1 MITKHENNIIKYT
14 QNWQTNTGGFSLV
27 EANSYSYKT
36 HYYIIEE
43 LVKALPLE
51 EILKHKLNKLDPK
64 NKVYFT
70 KSSTIPRYKLKDYL
84 EQNKIEINK
93 TNRIAFADTYVV
105 GLNTYK
111 TFIYNKPDSS
121 SKYFVVPV
129 NDLVPYADRGFKTK
143 ASSRNLETV
152 LIPYYLKDNNHS
164 FVGLSNY
171 PTVHIAYVSNEWG
184 AAKVKDILES
194 FVYIANKPTIPKLV
208 FDETLL
214 EDCNSGIVID
224 EDIYDNLRGMLSG
237 KNTDNISMAMEI
249 MSNSEYETSKVY
261 LLMLLNEFGNTSLK
275 RVAKTTNYQ
284 SLLNYFIEYR
294 DTMGNTWERFSD
306 HMLSKVCKTDID
318 IELIRKYILDRF
330 NNFLRNSKTKFK
342 LEDIKIN

>member
-1 MITKHENNIIKYT
+1 MITKYNNNIVKLN
-14 QNWQTNTGGFSLV
+14 QNWNTNISKFDF
-27 EANSYSYKT
+27 EKNNSYYYT
-36 HYYIIEE
+36 EFYYIREE
-43 LVKALPLE
+43 LINALPLDD
-51 EILKHKLNKLDPK
+51 LLNHKSNKLDPK
-64 NKVYFT
+64 DKVYFT

-84 EQNKIEINK
+84 EQAKIEINK

-111 TFIYNKPDSS
+111 TFIYNKDSIQT
-121 SKYFVVPV
+121 YFVVPV
-129 NDLVPYADRGFKTK
+129 DDIVPYTERGFKTK
-143 ASSRNLETV
+143 AFDNNVQTV
-152 LIPYYLKDNNHS
+152 LVPHHFKDSNHS
-164 FVGLSNY
+164 FTSLSNY
-171 PTVHIAYVSNEWG
+171 PTVQIIPISKGWG
-184 AAKVKDILES
+184 NAKTNDILDS
-194 FVYIANKPTIPKLV
+194 FVHIANKQTVPKLV

-294 DTMGNTWERFSD
+294 DIMGNTWERFSD

-330 NNFLRNSKTKFK
+330 NNFLKNSKTKFK